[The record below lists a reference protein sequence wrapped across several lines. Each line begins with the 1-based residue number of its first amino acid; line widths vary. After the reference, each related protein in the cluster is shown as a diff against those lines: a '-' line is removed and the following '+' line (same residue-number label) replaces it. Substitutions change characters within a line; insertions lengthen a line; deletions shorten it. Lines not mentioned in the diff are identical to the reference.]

1 MSNSY
6 ILSNSMSPSLNAI
19 QTKSSAAADLSYKM
33 MKSIGSN
40 VSKQC
45 REIAIAAAYGANVSA
60 DLLKYGLVYNVY
72 LKLNV
77 TMNGGGQG
85 DDAAKALLSK
95 SQEGAFVNLLRSVVL
110 SSHSRVL
117 ERLDRM
123 QIINYILERAT
134 SDNAAI
140 LGYTHFNPTGPFTG
154 NTSFDVLI
162 PLPFSFF
169 SMSRN
174 KDSNHL
180 QNLNISLD
188 FASNAQAA
196 KNFTTAQDVPAQLTG
211 AQTAARVT
219 INSGHLVMNYYEMDQ
234 ASTKKMFEQ
243 NYQSP
248 SGLVNQLYTTIYREA
263 THAAT
268 VAPNQLVNVNVNI
281 NTKNVIVR
289 SFIAVRHKDAAENA
303 FIPVDKIAVNLNG
316 IEYYAKST
324 DEIAFEKILTS
335 DHYNRMIKAATNS
348 ADYLELYVFDFRLV
362 NIDAATK
369 FTGGLSAK
377 NVSNPE
383 YVLTLNSTSAN
394 IEVEVVHE
402 VLNIVQISKAD
413 GSMQSVLSV

>member
-1 MSNSY
+1 MSNPY
-6 ILSNSMSPSLNAI
+6 ILTNSQSPSLNAI
-19 QTKSSAAADLSYKM
+19 QTKSDPSADLSYKM
-33 MKSIGSN
+33 MKSLGSN

-45 REIAIAAAYGANVSA
+45 REIAIAAGHGANVSV

-77 TMNGGGQG
+77 TMAGSGT
-85 DDAAKALLSK
+85 AANNIASL
-95 SQEGAFVNLLRSVVL
+95 EGAFVNLLRSVVL

-123 QIINYILERAT
+123 QIINYILERAS
-134 SDNAAI
+134 SDNSAI
-140 LGYTHFNPTGPFTG
+140 LGYTHFNPVANAGA
-154 NTSFDVLI
+154 NQVFDVLI

-180 QNLNISLD
+180 QNLNVSID
-188 FASNAQAA
+188 FATKAQLAR
-196 KNFTTAQDVPAQLTG
+196 NFTKGDGSDLTADEAGARLTY
-211 AQTAARVT
+211 
-219 INSGHLVMNYYEMDQ
+219 NSGHLVMNYYEMDQ

-263 THAAT
+263 THAAGVT
-268 VAPNQLVNVNVNI
+268 ANAINSVNIDI

-289 SFIAVRHKDAAENA
+289 SFIAVRAQNAKENA
-303 FIPVDKIAVNLNG
+303 FIAVDKIAVNLNG
-316 IEYYAKST
+316 VEYYAKKT
-324 DEIAFEKILTS
+324 DELAFEKIVTS
-335 DHYNRMIKAATNS
+335 DHYNRMVKAANDA
-348 ADYLELYVFDFRLV
+348 ADYMELYTFDYRLID
-362 NIDAATK
+362 IDAATK

-383 YVLTLNSTSAN
+383 YVITINPGAATN
-394 IEVEVVHE
+394 IEVEIVHE